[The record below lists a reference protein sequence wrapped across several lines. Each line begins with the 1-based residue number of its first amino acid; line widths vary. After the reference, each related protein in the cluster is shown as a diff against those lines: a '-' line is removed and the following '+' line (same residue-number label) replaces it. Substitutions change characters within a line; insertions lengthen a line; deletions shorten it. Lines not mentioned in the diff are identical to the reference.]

1 MGSTNGGFVR
11 DCKLSGFTCFTAEDS
26 AGNSSQNILLDNV
39 QISGLQVTGCRGFVT
54 GGSGAMINCS
64 GTGCDTAAV
73 SYGNGFGMITNRWE
87 RNNTGVLFGLD
98 TAGTDQ
104 GSSGFVV
111 FGGSN
116 EGPVTGFYLAGTCS
130 GFYIATGILGHDS
143 DNAGMAPGVAT
154 QYGIRI
160 GANVSAGIFSN
171 CITQQWMETA
181 GISIAAA
188 SSRAN
193 LLFLACN
200 PQGARGS
207 GSNWVLPSN
216 AYTAEFQNCSINP
229 VWTYSQLPTGSNV
242 FEGDEFAISDS
253 NTTTWGATAAGSG
266 SGHVLVRWNGA
277 NYTVVG
283 K

>member
-1 MGSTNGGFVR
+1 
-11 DCKLSGFTCFTAEDS
+11 
-26 AGNSSQNILLDNV
+26 
-39 QISGLQVTGCRGFVT
+39 
-54 GGSGAMINCS
+54 
-64 GTGCDTAAV
+64 
-73 SYGNGFGMITNRWE
+73 
-87 RNNTGVLFGLD
+87 
-98 TAGTDQ
+98 
-104 GSSGFVV
+104 VV

-188 SSRAN
+188 TSRAN

-266 SGHVLVRWNGA
+266 SGHVLVRWNGT